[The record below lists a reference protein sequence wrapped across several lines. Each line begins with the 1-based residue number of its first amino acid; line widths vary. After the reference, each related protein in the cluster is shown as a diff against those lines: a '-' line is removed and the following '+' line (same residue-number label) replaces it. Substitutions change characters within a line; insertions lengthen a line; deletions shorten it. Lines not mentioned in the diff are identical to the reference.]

1 MHFAHA
7 PHASGSKTTKLAVV
21 VAFHV
26 ILGIGLVKTMNTKL
40 LSMPTET
47 PDVTLIP
54 NLDPPVVV
62 PPTAKLP
69 DPPPLPAP
77 RIVVPVVELPVTP
90 PALPNTVTTTTVSET
105 LPPTQPPGPTIP
117 PATHAGTGATDAAA
131 VRTAAI
137 LDGCTKPAYPAQAAR
152 NGDSGTV
159 TLALLV
165 GVDGRVT
172 GSRVERSSGFR
183 DLDRAALSALSQ
195 CRFKPAMLGD
205 VAQAGWTQLAY
216 VWSLE

>member
-21 VAFHV
+21 VVFHL

-47 PDVTLIP
+47 ADIQLVP
-54 NLDPPVVV
+54 NIDPPVVT
-62 PPTAKLP
+62 PPTANLP

-77 RIVVPVVELPVTP
+77 RIVVPVVELPVTTP
-90 PALPNTVTTTTVSET
+90 PLTNTVTTTTTTSEP
-105 LPPTQPPGPTIP
+105 LPPTQPPGPAITP
-117 PATHAGTGATDAAA
+117 TTHAGTGVAA
-131 VRTAAI
+131 VRTAAM

>member
-21 VAFHV
+21 IAFHV
-26 ILGIGLVKTMNTKL
+26 ILGIGLVKTINTKL
-40 LSMPTET
+40 LSMPAEV
-47 PDVTLIP
+47 PDIKLIP
-54 NLDPPVVV
+54 NVDPPVVA
-62 PPTAKLP
+62 PATAKLP
-69 DPPPLPAP
+69 DPPPLPAA
-77 RIVVPVVELPVTP
+77 RIVVPVAELPVTP

-105 LPPTQPPGPTIP
+105 LPPTQPPGPVIP
-117 PATHAGTGATDAAA
+117 PTTHAGIGATGAAA
-131 VRTAAI
+131 VRTAAM

-172 GSRVERSSGFR
+172 GSRIERSSGFR
-183 DLDRAALSALSQ
+183 ELDRAALSALSQ

-205 VAQAGWTQLAY
+205 MAQAGWTQLAY
-216 VWSLE
+216 AWSLE

>member
-21 VAFHV
+21 VVFHV
-26 ILGIGLVKTMNTKL
+26 ILGIGLVKTMNSRL

-47 PDVTLIP
+47 PDVQLVP
-54 NLDPPVVV
+54 NIDPPVVIA
-62 PPTAKLP
+62 PTANLP

-77 RIVVPVVELPVTP
+77 RIVVPVVELPLTP
-90 PALPNTVTTTTVSET
+90 PLSNTVTTTTTTSET
-105 LPPTQPPGPTIP
+105 LPPTQPPGPASTA
-117 PATHAGTGATDAAA
+117 ATHTGTGTGAAA
-131 VRTAAI
+131 VRTAAM
-137 LDGCTKPAYPAQAAR
+137 LDGCSKPAYPTQAAR

-165 GVDGRVT
+165 GTDGRVT

-183 DLDRAALSALSQ
+183 DLDRAALGALSQ